1 MAKDRDIRHVPSE
14 KEFLAAI
21 FKTGLLVFIGALVT
35 TVCVTWLTTHDYE
48 PSIHHQA
55 IRTAFFLP
63 LIIVPACISIVGRQ
77 SLLNHRLMLEAT
89 RLALTDEMTGLA
101 NRRSFY
107 TEAQETLEATDLEL
121 NGIAIF
127 IIDLDHFKKVNDL
140 YGHDAGDKVLIHAA
154 KQLERAVPHG
164 SLVCRLGGEE
174 FAVLLT
180 YRSFPEIHE
189 HAEEIR
195 QRIASKPCQVG
206 DYEIS
211 VTASVGAGVAHARD
225 SVKSV
230 MTRADNALYEAKH
243 EGRNRFTVA
252 A

>member
-1 MAKDRDIRHVPSE
+1 MTKQRDIRHVPNE
-14 KEFLAAI
+14 QAFLAAI
-21 FKTGLLVFIGALVT
+21 VKTGLLVLIGASIT
-35 TVCVTWLTTHDYE
+35 TVCITWFTTHDYE

-55 IRTAFFLP
+55 MRTAFFLP
-63 LIIVPACISIVGRQ
+63 LIIVPACIGIIGRQ

-101 NRRSFY
+101 NRRAFY
-107 TEAQETLEATDLEL
+107 KEAQDTLEATDLEL
-121 NGIAIF
+121 QGVAIF
-127 IIDLDHFKKVNDL
+127 IIDLDHFKRVNDV

-154 KQLERAVPHG
+154 KQMERAVLHG

-174 FAVLLT
+174 FAIMLT

-189 HAEEIR
+189 HAEAIR
-195 QRIASKPCQVG
+195 HRIASKPCLVAGQ
-206 DYEIS
+206 EIA
-211 VTASVGAGVAHARD
+211 VTASLGAGVAHARD
-225 SVKSV
+225 TVKTV